1 MMLAWIAEN
10 LATILICLG
19 LLLTVALILLHLIK
33 GRKKGKPSCGC
44 GCAHCTMA
52 GTCRK
57 E

>member
-10 LATILICLG
+10 LATILICLA

-44 GCAHCTMA
+44 AHCTMA

>member
-1 MMLAWIAEN
+1 MLAWIAEN
-10 LATILICLG
+10 LATILICLA

-33 GRKKGKPSCGC
+33 ERKKGKPSC